1 MQKKIREITPRYKPS
16 EKNILNSK
24 EFPLIVQRLY
34 DKEYSETSNNILI
47 LTKKELF
54 DNISYRVKNLLSEL
68 YNIET
73 KGNEKLLSLLS
84 SYEKQYEIK
93 YKNYLKELSDFVE
106 KNKQNEINGINKEF
120 VEYFRK
126 HCYKTDKYAIHNC
139 NHKNKKGYF
148 IPIYNQT
155 QLKYVFC
162 MECHKIFQSNKFINY
177 CNNCDIDYYSNVL
190 DKSEFDKLMPAAW
203 DNYHCRFMI
212 NQKINCKNCNEA
224 FCVDPRYNIL
234 KCLRCKNYKSPNN
247 LVNTCSVCKSNYK
260 AEIIIYN
267 PLEKD
272 YLCDLLN
279 NAIIEKN
286 RAHPTKVPCCSNLD
300 ITKIQFYHNSNC
312 KGILYL
318 IKYRNRSIICC
329 EKCKQFYY
337 YEKFVW
343 TCPSCGK
350 EFKEGNENLKE
361 TKNNI
366 EILKKNYLDDKN
378 FKYMKKKE
386 KSESNVVFHLKNNLD
401 NEKENVNKVNIDLT
415 KKDDAKEENKNVND
429 VRKRNRKELSM
440 EYRYVHINELID
452 KKEVTPVSNE
462 KKIELNNRKNVISN
476 NKNEAT
482 NANNENNYRKN
493 FSAVNLNNV
502 NNKNQKNKDNNENK
516 SKFEI
521 IHERRNSKIYDINN
535 LKQNCL
541 NSIIRKDSK
550 SESNPNNSIS
560 DYKFMN
566 DKNFVYDNKNDS
578 TNDTYKKKLINKKS
592 DEFDK
597 NLKFNN
603 DYLIINREWKYNNMN
618 KNKDNKKDNLMNYN
632 NSKIVDDKQKIN
644 SNNNNNKVLSNYF
657 NNNNSSKNIY
667 TNNRVNN
674 LKTNNDNNNSNN
686 NNSNKNNNYQNK
698 IVNIKVNN
706 YANNNNINNFT
717 KVNNNNNNI
726 NNIKA
731 NYKNNNLINKTPNN
745 NYLNNMKIN
754 YKYNKNNNLNNNNDN
769 TIINISN
776 NKRRNNIN
784 SNNTPNNINNN
795 INNTKS
801 NFYNN
806 SNKKDNNFNKS
817 KVGFYNV
824 NNADTKISFY
834 DTSKNNNNNFG
845 NSKINFYNSSNN
857 NTKINFY
864 NNDVKKNENSNNNT
878 KINFYN
884 DSNNNTKINFYN
896 AANNN
901 TKINF
906 YNISNNNTKIN
917 FYNNTDNNKNSIN
930 NFNNTNINFYK
941 NININNIN
949 NKNESLIKNISSK
962 YLHGRRGNQNKINI
976 ADNTATKE
984 FYRSQEKRITP
995 INIMSRRDN
1004 PFNQS
1009 TSPRFHLKNNLL
1021 KKNNNIDDSRI
1032 NGRIK
1037 ENEKSKIKPN
1047 KNEDKDNSRIKV
1059 NIVLTRKERQEKEK
1073 LAKNLKNNEKP
1084 NNRKY
1089 FSQIEKDTK
1098 KDEKPI
1104 NKYYYPQRDKDSKK
1118 EPSIISSNNS
1128 NKFESNT
1135 SLQKVEMDLGY
1146 KNYNFKK
1153 EPLKKVDDK
1162 EKKEENDDK
1171 NSKDGKEEKLN
1182 KEEKE
1187 RLLRQ
1192 IELAKSELLK
1202 NKPDDIIEA
1211 KDIDFRKNL
1220 PIEDPYLKSHP
1231 DLYEKMQKDLKR
1243 LIYRSHLPIFDPSCY
1258 EIEKKI
1264 GEGTYGAIF
1273 RVINIKSKKKYA
1285 MKKIVTNNLISL
1297 KYLKSEFEIAYQ
1309 NIHPHILNIYGINI
1323 KCFDSNTFSLCVLMD
1338 LGDKDWDV
1346 AIAERLRNGKNYTE
1360 QELISI
1366 FKQLASALIYLQR
1379 DKKIAHRD
1387 IKPENVLIFKNT
1399 IYKLADF
1406 GEAKATKFNNKIN
1419 TLRGTDIY
1427 MSPILY
1433 NGLKASKE
1441 DVQHNL
1447 YKSDVFSLG
1456 YTLLYA
1462 ISLNYDIINELRDL
1476 DDIEKIKK
1484 ILYEKLKP
1492 RFSDNFIE
1500 LILRMINP
1508 DEHTRIDFIGL
1519 DKLIKDLL

>member
-1 MQKKIREITPRYKPS
+1 MQKKIKEVASRYKPI

-34 DKEYSETSNNILI
+34 DKEYSEASNSILI
-47 LTKKELF
+47 LSKRELF

-68 YNIET
+68 YNIEI

-84 SYEKQYEIK
+84 SYEKQYETK

-126 HCYKTDKYAIHNC
+126 HCSKTDKYAIHNC

-155 QLKYVFC
+155 QIKYVFC

-190 DKSEFDKLMPAAW
+190 DKNECDKLMPAAW

-212 NQKINCKNCNEA
+212 NQKINCQNCNEI
-224 FCVDPRYNIL
+224 FYVDPKYNIL
-234 KCLRCKNYKSPNN
+234 KCLRCKNYKSPKN
-247 LVNTCSVCKSNYK
+247 LLNTCSVCKSNYK

-272 YLCDLLN
+272 YLYDILN

-286 RAHPTKVPCCSNLD
+286 RAHPTKVPCCKNLD
-300 ITKIQFYHNSNC
+300 ITKIQFYHNNNC

-318 IKYRNRSIICC
+318 IKYRNKSIISC
-329 EKCKQFYY
+329 EKCKQFFYY
-337 YEKFVW
+337 DKFVW

-366 EILKKNYLDDKN
+366 EILKKNYIDDKN
-378 FKYMKKKE
+378 FNYIKKKE
-386 KSESNVVFHLKNNLD
+386 KSESSVVFHLNNNLD
-401 NEKENVNKVNIDLT
+401 NEKEILNKVNFDLT
-415 KKDDAKEENKNVND
+415 KKDNVNKENKNMND
-429 VRKRNRKELSM
+429 VKKRNRKELSM
-440 EYRYVHINELID
+440 ESRYLNINELIN
-452 KKEVTPVSNE
+452 KKGVTPSSNE
-462 KKIELNNRKNVISN
+462 KKIELNNRKNIIN
-476 NKNEAT
+476 NKYET
-482 NANNENNYRKN
+482 I
-493 FSAVNLNNV
+493 NV
-502 NNKNQKNKDNNENK
+502 NNDMKFRKNYSAMNINNIKNRNHKNKDNNETKNK
-516 SKFEI
+516 NEI
-521 IHERRNSKIYDINN
+521 LHERKNSKIYDLNN

-541 NSIIRKDSK
+541 NTIITKDSK
-550 SESNPNNSIS
+550 SESNQNNSIS

-566 DKNFVYDNKNDS
+566 DKNYIYDNKNDS
-578 TNDTYKKKLINKKS
+578 TNDTYKKKLINKKY

-597 NLKFNN
+597 NLKVN

-618 KNKDNKKDNLMNYN
+618 KNKDDKKDILINYN
-632 NSKIVDDKQKIN
+632 NNKIVDDKQKI
-644 SNNNNNKVLSNYF
+644 SNNNNNNKILRNYF
-657 NNNNSSKNIY
+657 INNNSSKNIY
-667 TNNRVNN
+667 INYRINN
-674 LKTNNDNNNSNN
+674 LKTNNNNDTNNINNLSKINNN
-686 NNSNKNNNYQNK
+686 QNK
-698 IVNIKVNN
+698 IFNIKVNN
-706 YANNNNINNFT
+706 YVNNNNFNNFT
-717 KVNNNNNNI
+717 KVNNNNINSIKVNYSNSNLNNKNTI
-726 NNIKA
+726 NNLVNNIK
-731 NYKNNNLINKTPNN
+731 
-745 NYLNNMKIN
+745 LNN
-754 YKYNKNNNLNNNNDN
+754 KYNKNNSLNNNNNDN
-769 TIINISN
+769 SIINITN
-776 NKRRNNIN
+776 NKRRNYISSSNI
-784 SNNTPNNINNN
+784 TKNINNKN
-795 INNTKS
+795 NNFNNTKN

-806 SNKKDNNFNKS
+806 SNRNDNNLSKS
-817 KVGFYNV
+817 KIGFYN
-824 NNADTKISFY
+824 NNNSETKISFY
-834 DTSKNNNNNFG
+834 DTRKNNNNNSS
-845 NSKINFYNSSNN
+845 NSKINFYNSSKN

-864 NNDVKKNENSNNNT
+864 NNDVKKNENSNSNT

-884 DSNNNTKINFYN
+884 GSNNNTKINFYN
-896 AANNN
+896 SANNN

-906 YNISNNNTKIN
+906 YNVSNNNTKIN
-917 FYNNTDNNKNSIN
+917 FYNNNDNNKNSIN
-930 NFNNTNINFYK
+930 NFNNTNINFYN
-941 NININNIN
+941 NINFNNN

-962 YLHGRRGNQNKINI
+962 YLHGRRDNQDKINI
-976 ADNTATKE
+976 GDNSAKKD
-984 FYRSQEKRITP
+984 FYHSQEKRITP
-995 INIMSRRDN
+995 INIISKRDN
-1004 PFNQS
+1004 PFSQS
-1009 TSPRFHLKNNLL
+1009 ISPKFQFRNNLL
-1021 KKNNNIDDSRI
+1021 QKNSNIDDSRV

-1059 NIVLTRKERQEKEK
+1059 NIVLTRKERLEKEK
-1073 LAKNLKNNEKP
+1073 LEKNLKNNGKQ

-1089 FSQIEKDTK
+1089 FSQIDKDAK

-1104 NKYYYPQRDKDSKK
+1104 NKYNFIQRDKDNKNES
-1118 EPSIISSNNS
+1118 SIISSNNS
-1128 NKFESNT
+1128 NKFESST
-1135 SLQKVEMDLGY
+1135 SLKKMEVDLAY

-1153 EPLKKVDDK
+1153 DPKKVNDK
-1162 EKKEENDDK
+1162 DLKEEKDEK
-1171 NSKDGKEEKLN
+1171 NSKDDKSDN
-1182 KEEKE
+1182 EEKE

-1192 IELAKSELLK
+1192 IELAKCELLK
-1202 NKPDDIIEA
+1202 NKPDDIIEP

-1273 RVINIKSKKKYA
+1273 RVINIKTKKKYA
-1285 MKKIVTNNLISL
+1285 MKKIITNNIISL
-1297 KYLKSEFEIAYQ
+1297 KYLKSEFEISYQ
-1309 NIHPHILNIYGINI
+1309 NIHPHILSIYGINI
-1323 KCFDSNTFSLCVLMD
+1323 KCFDSHTFSLCVLMD

-1399 IYKLADF
+1399 IYKIADF
-1406 GEAKATKFNNKIN
+1406 GEAKATKYNNKIN

-1427 MSPILY
+1427 MSPLLY

-1476 DDIEKIKK
+1476 DDSQKIKK

-1492 RFSDNFIE
+1492 RFSNNFIE
-1500 LILRMINP
+1500 VILRMINP
-1508 DEHTRIDFIGL
+1508 DEKTRIDFIGL
-1519 DKLIKDLL
+1519 EKLIKDLL

>member
-1 MQKKIREITPRYKPS
+1 MQKKIREITPRYKS
-16 EKNILNSK
+16 IEKNILNSK
-24 EFPLIVQRLY
+24 EFPLIFQRLY
-34 DKEYSETSNNILI
+34 DKEYSETSSNILI
-47 LTKKELF
+47 LSKKELF

-68 YNIET
+68 YNIEI

-106 KNKQNEINGINKEF
+106 RNKQNEINGIKKEF
-120 VEYFRK
+120 VMYFRK
-126 HCYKTDKYAIHNC
+126 HCSKTDKYAIHNC

-148 IPIYNQT
+148 IPIYIQT

-162 MECHKIFQSNKFINY
+162 MECHRIFQSNKFISY
-177 CNNCDIDYYSNVL
+177 CNKCNIDYYSNIL
-190 DKSEFDKLMPAAW
+190 DKSECDKLMPAAW
-203 DNYHCRFMI
+203 DNYHCRFMV
-212 NQKINCKNCNEA
+212 NQKINCQNCNEA
-224 FCVDPRYNIL
+224 YYVDPKYNIL
-234 KCLRCKNYKSPNN
+234 KCLRCKNYKSPKN

-272 YLCDLLN
+272 YLYDILN

-286 RAHPTKVPCCSNLD
+286 RAHPAKVPCCNNLD
-300 ITKIQFYHNSNC
+300 ITKIQFYHNNNC

-318 IKYRNRSIICC
+318 IKYGNKSIISC

-337 YEKFVW
+337 YDKFVW

-366 EILKKNYLDDKN
+366 EILKKNYIEDKN
-378 FKYMKKKE
+378 FKYIKKKE
-386 KSESNVVFHLKNNLD
+386 KSESNVVFLLKNNLD
-401 NEKENVNKVNIDLT
+401 NEKEIVNKVNIDLT
-415 KKDDAKEENKNVND
+415 KKDDTKEEKKNING

-440 EYRYVHINELID
+440 EIRNFQINELID
-452 KKEVTPVSNE
+452 KKGLTPASNE
-462 KKIELNNRKNVISN
+462 NKIELNNRKNIISN
-476 NKNEAT
+476 NKNET
-482 NANNENNYRKN
+482 INANIETNYRKN
-493 FSAVNLNNV
+493 FSAVNLNNI
-502 NNKNQKNKDNNENK
+502 NNKNFKNKDINEFKNK
-516 SKFEI
+516 NEI
-521 IHERRNSKIYDINN
+521 IHERKNSKIFDINN

-541 NSIIRKDSK
+541 NSINRKDSK
-550 SESNPNNSIS
+550 SESNQNNSIS

-566 DKNFVYDNKNDS
+566 DKNYVYDNKNDS

-597 NLKFNN
+597 NLKFN
-603 DYLIINREWKYNNMN
+603 DYLIINKEWKYNNSN
-618 KNKDNKKDNLMNYN
+618 KNKDNKKEIIMNYN
-632 NSKIVDDKQKIN
+632 NSKIVDEKQKIN
-644 SNNNNNKVLSNYF
+644 SNNNKVLSNYY
-657 NNNNSSKNIY
+657 NNNSSKNIY

-674 LKTNNDNNNSNN
+674 LKTNNDNDKNY
-686 NNSNKNNNYQNK
+686 NNSNKINNNQNK

-706 YANNNNINNFT
+706 YVNNNNINNFT
-717 KVNNNNNNI
+717 KVNNNNNI
-726 NNIKA
+726 NNIKV
-731 NYKNNNLINKTPNN
+731 NYNNNNLNNKNANN
-745 NYLNNMKIN
+745 NYVNNMKLN
-754 YKYNKNNNLNNNNDN
+754 YKYNQNNNLNNNNDN
-769 TIINISN
+769 SIINISN

-784 SNNTPNNINNN
+784 YNNTPNNINNN
-795 INNTKS
+795 NNNYNNTKS

-806 SNKKDNNFNKS
+806 SNKKDNFSKS
-817 KVGFYNV
+817 KVGFYN
-824 NNADTKISFY
+824 
-834 DTSKNNNNNFG
+834 NFT

-864 NNDVKKNENSNNNT
+864 NNEAKKNENSNNNT

-884 DSNNNTKINFYN
+884 GSNNNTKINFYN
-896 AANNN
+896 ANNNN

-917 FYNNTDNNKNSIN
+917 FYNNADNNKNTIN
-930 NFNNTNINFYK
+930 NFNNTNINFY
-941 NININNIN
+941 NNFNFNNNN

-976 ADNTATKE
+976 ADNPEKKD

-995 INIMSRRDN
+995 INLMSRRDN
-1004 PFNQS
+1004 PFSQN
-1009 TSPRFHLKNNLL
+1009 TSPRFQLRNNFL
-1021 KKNNNIDDSRI
+1021 KKNNNIDDSRV
-1032 NGRIK
+1032 NGRNK
-1037 ENEKSKIKPN
+1037 ENEKSRIKPN

-1059 NIVLTRKERQEKEK
+1059 NIVLTRKEKQEKEK
-1073 LAKNLKNNEKP
+1073 LAKNLKNNEKQ

-1089 FSQIEKDTK
+1089 FSQIDKEAKI
-1098 KDEKPI
+1098 DEKPN
-1104 NKYYYPQRDKDSKK
+1104 NKYYYSQREKDSKK
-1118 EPSIISSNNS
+1118 ESSIVSSSNNS
-1128 NKFESNT
+1128 NLFESNT
-1135 SLQKVEMDLGY
+1135 SLKKIEMDLAY

-1153 EPLKKVDDK
+1153 ESQKKVDDK
-1162 EKKEENDDK
+1162 DIKDDK
-1171 NSKDGKEEKLN
+1171 NSKDGNEEKSN

-1192 IELAKSELLK
+1192 IELAKYELLK

-1220 PIEDPYLKSHP
+1220 PIEDPYLRSHP

-1273 RVINIKSKKKYA
+1273 RVINIKTKKKYA
-1285 MKKIVTNNLISL
+1285 MKKIVTNSLISL
-1297 KYLKSEFEIAYQ
+1297 KYLKSEFEISYQ
-1309 NIHPHILNIYGINI
+1309 NVHPHILNIYGINI

-1346 AIAERLRNGKNYTE
+1346 AIAERLKNGKNYTE

-1476 DDIEKIKK
+1476 DDNEKIKK
-1484 ILYEKLKP
+1484 ILYERLKP

-1508 DEHTRIDFIGL
+1508 DEQTRIDFIEL